1 LTLQGGEKNHEIAA
15 TLAQAWDDGY
25 TSVLLKNYT
34 SPGGKKGDIL
44 VVRDPNQLRSPYAA
58 FDPARRD
65 SADLLAS
72 FGGGGVLGGGAASDP
87 PQDSRR

>member
-1 LTLQGGEKNHEIAA
+1 MTLQGGEKNHEIAA

-44 VVRDPNQLRSPYAA
+44 VVRDPSQLRSPYAV
-58 FDPARRD
+58 FDPAKRD
-65 SADLLAS
+65 SADLLAGFAGWAPLS
-72 FGGGGVLGGGAASDP
+72 GGAESDAF
-87 PQDSRR
+87 QDSPQ